1 MHVVRQREPGVMVP
15 GPRGQDRHRDDDDI
29 VVASAS
35 PWSSGSGACS
45 SGHSTLPFSTEYAAA
60 KERQQRLSGALPPK
74 TVMHPPSPADG
85 QPGPFE
91 VSNPEH
97 AAFTEAV
104 ASSLEDAAIVAAFEE
119 HLDAEAAA
127 AN

>member
-1 MHVVRQREPGVMVP
+1 V
-15 GPRGQDRHRDDDDI
+15 
-29 VVASAS
+29 
-35 PWSSGSGACS
+35 
-45 SGHSTLPFSTEYAAA
+45 
-60 KERQQRLSGALPPK
+60 
-74 TVMHPPSPADG
+74 HPPSPADG